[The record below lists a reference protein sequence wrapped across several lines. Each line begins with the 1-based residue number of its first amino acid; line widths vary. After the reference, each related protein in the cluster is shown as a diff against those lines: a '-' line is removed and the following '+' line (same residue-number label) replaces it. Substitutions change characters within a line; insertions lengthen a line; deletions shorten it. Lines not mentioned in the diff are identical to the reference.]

1 MVSEDYTGLLSNQ
14 GEKSI
19 NLFFHNGSVKK
30 KTIRV
35 WYSKA
40 QYKTRSVRAPYKDPY
55 GLHFKAFWGSF
66 RRSFEGSFKRF
77 KQGLPNIHFS
87 YLLIC
92 SGLLIIDR
100 TTSEQVLRIRLPQY
114 GDRVCWVAHNRL
126 LIPKIAHGI
135 CGNSSYGS
143 KINYGKDPPA

>member
-1 MVSEDYTGLLSNQ
+1 MGFISRLFGAPFGDPSRDPLKGSN
-14 GEKSI
+14 
-19 NLFFHNGSVKK
+19 
-30 KTIRV
+30 
-35 WYSKA
+35 KA
-40 QYKTRSVRAPYKDPY
+40 YQI
-55 GLHFKAFWGSF
+55 F
-66 RRSFEGSFKRF
+66 
-77 KQGLPNIHFS
+77 HFS

-100 TTSEQVLRIRLPQY
+100 ITSEQVLRIRLPQY
-114 GDRVCWVAHNRL
+114 GDRVCWVAYNRL